1 MAACYKLDLINVQYQ
16 LTLHINKTLH
26 SKIQLVTDSF
36 VYIES
41 VGCTGWSTME
51 PYTAGHLEQLTL
63 LKLLKIEIKTIN
75 FSLDVSSLLK

>member
-41 VGCTGWSTME
+41 VGCPGWSTME
-51 PYTAGHLEQLTL
+51 TIYCRTL
-63 LKLLKIEIKTIN
+63 RATYSAEIAQ
-75 FSLDVSSLLK
+75 D